1 MGLFMQTTGNHHQWG
16 RIIVVDVQR
25 IYFFAEVTRSFPLA
39 GIRADR
45 YCAATQAW
53 ILNDRLP
60 FDPMTLGMTP

>member
-1 MGLFMQTTGNHHQWG
+1 MAKTTGNHHQWG

-39 GIRADR
+39 GIGADR